1 MSRVNIAYTT
11 VGDEDIPLQVHV
23 DLEGYKIER
32 KLDGKPLDTRQY
44 SSLQE
49 LIENELEGLD
59 FQELVA
65 VDEKDIQL
73 LARREVERQPRASV
87 REQLKQAQEKV
98 EKKSPVQASPKKKEP
113 ER

>member
-1 MSRVNIAYTT
+1 M
-11 VGDEDIPLQVHV
+11 
-23 DLEGYKIER
+23 
-32 KLDGKPLDTRQY
+32 
-44 SSLQE
+44 QE

-73 LARREVERQPRASV
+73 LARRETERQPRASV
-87 REQLKQAQEKV
+87 REQLKQAQEKA
-98 EKKSPVQASPKKKEP
+98 KPPAPAASKKKEP

>member
-1 MSRVNIAYTT
+1 MKISRCKSMWT
-11 VGDEDIPLQVHV
+11 
-23 DLEGYKIER
+23 EGYKIER
-32 KLDGKPLDTRQY
+32 ELDVKPRDTRQY